1 MVSRLNRWGACEEA
15 FNVVWELVL
24 MGSCRLR
31 PFVRMFLLFCL
42 LAMMC
47 QQTFLHCLNLDVMGE
62 TTSTSKGIIDLY
74 TQKELYSGR
83 GQGQT
88 SDAFAP
94 QELVIL
100 YAYVTYNLDPV
111 QNKIVAFQII
121 GPPNPIYNFSIVR
134 SSQTNANGIAQIS
147 FRIPWPDENAETQI
161 FGNWT
166 AIATVDIAET
176 VMDTLTFQV
185 GWIVRLLRVETV
197 DVNNMSRTS
206 FTKGER
212 VCFKLTA
219 RNIAMTDKVATLI
232 IDVHDNSSVPLGQ
245 LLVENVR
252 VSSDVNVFFIE
263 DLMIPTWACLGVS
276 LVVANAYT
284 ELPGVDGEPWC
295 PQVSTTFLITKLIV
309 HDVAVVS
316 VVPSV
321 TKVFPCD
328 LVYITA
334 IVRNEGDE
342 VETFNVTIYYDEM
355 VIDTKIVADLPSGAE
370 TTLMFAWSTCVPVS
384 NYTISAVASIVS
396 GETDIEDNTF
406 VDGVVQVMAGPPFP
420 PIHDVVV
427 LSVLPSKTL
436 VYVGE
441 VVNIYVVVKNQ
452 GNYAETFNLAVYA
465 DLNTAVIGDEI
476 TVGTWIV
483 RNLEPNDEN
492 SLVFR
497 WNTRNVAEGNYTLS
511 AEASAV
517 PGELNIENNRFVDG
531 VVWVK
536 LGVLPIAWKIPRW
549 LLALLFLLAV
559 FIGAC
564 LVAAIVFAL
573 LWRRCRKKKDQMDK
587 QPTRPEVGLKKSKTC
602 SVCGKEFLGTYTFC
616 PYCFTFHG
624 KDYE

>member
-1 MVSRLNRWGACEEA
+1 MS
-15 FNVVWELVL
+15 
-24 MGSCRLR
+24 SCKLR
-31 PFVRMFLLFCL
+31 PFIRMFLLFCL
-42 LAMMC
+42 VTMMC
-47 QQTFLHCLNLDVMGE
+47 QQTFLYGLNLDVIGA

-74 TQKELYSGR
+74 TQKEPYSGR

-100 YAYVTYNLDPV
+100 YACVTYNLYPV

-121 GPPNPIYNFSIVR
+121 GPPNPIYNYSIVM
-134 SSQTNANGIAQIS
+134 SSQTNANGIAQTS
-147 FRIPWPDENAETQI
+147 FRIPWPDENAETRI

-166 AIATVDIAET
+166 AIATVDIAEQT
-176 VMDTLTFQV
+176 VMDTLIFQV

-212 VCFKLTA
+212 VCFKLTV
-219 RNIAMTDKVATLI
+219 RNIAMTDKGATLI
-232 IDVHDNSSVPLGQ
+232 IDVLDNFSVPLGQ
-245 LLVENVR
+245 LIENVR
-252 VSSDVNVFFIE
+252 ISPGVNVFFIE

-284 ELPGVDGEPWC
+284 ELLGVDGEPWC

-328 LVYITA
+328 LVYITT

-342 VETFNVTIYYDEM
+342 AETFNVTIYYDEI
-355 VIDTKIVADLPSGAE
+355 VIDTKIVADLPPGAE

-406 VDGVVQVMAGPPFP
+406 IDGVVQVMPRPPFP

-427 LSVLPSKTL
+427 FSVSPSKTL

-441 VVNIYVVVKNQ
+441 VANIYVVVKNQ
-452 GNYAETFNLAVYA
+452 GNYTETFNLAVYA

-483 RNLEPNDEN
+483 RDLEPNDEK

-497 WNTRNVAEGNYTLS
+497 WNTRNVADGNYTLS
-511 AEASAV
+511 AEASVV
-517 PGELNIENNRFVDG
+517 PGELNIENNRFVDS

-536 LGVLPIAWKIPRW
+536 LGVLPIAWEIPRW

-564 LVAAIVFAL
+564 LVAAVVFAL

-587 QPTRPEVGLKKSKTC
+587 QTTRPEVGFKKSKTC
-602 SVCGKEFLGTYTFC
+602 NVCEKEFPGTYTFC

>member
-1 MVSRLNRWGACEEA
+1 
-15 FNVVWELVL
+15 

-100 YAYVTYNLDPV
+100 YAYVTYNLYPV

-134 SSQTNANGIAQIS
+134 SSQTNANGTAQIS

-483 RNLEPNDEN
+483 RDLEPDDEN